1 MADQVQRPESTTRT
15 DCRIGVIP
23 DDHNSTEYTLYDVEF
38 DSGLKKL
45 HGFELRT
52 TWDRLSSC
60 TEKDQLS
67 LTFKNAST
75 IWYQAVTASG
85 NAAGLVAHTEFELL
99 SRRVEDAQ
107 TVCQLARERLQQHTE
122 EHGC

>member
-1 MADQVQRPESTTRT
+1 
-15 DCRIGVIP
+15 
-23 DDHNSTEYTLYDVEF
+23 
-38 DSGLKKL
+38 
-45 HGFELRT
+45 
-52 TWDRLSSC
+52 
-60 TEKDQLS
+60 
-67 LTFKNAST
+67 
-75 IWYQAVTASG
+75 VTASG